1 MSERVSSLPVGDL
14 VSKIRR
20 LSGLSQEELA
30 GHLGMRQSQ
39 VSKME
44 TGARN
49 VLASELLAV
58 VAVSGRHFTAV
69 IGDMAEIEIGPP
81 GAAVTFEIVLGLEDR
96 DVC

>member
-1 MSERVSSLPVGDL
+1 MGERVSSLLVGDL
-14 VSKIRR
+14 VSKMRR

-30 GHLGMRQSQ
+30 EHLGMRQSQ

-58 VAVSGRHFTAV
+58 VAVSGKHFTCT
-69 IGDMAEIEIGPP
+69 IGDMPEIEIGPP
-81 GAAVTFEIVLGLEDR
+81 GADVTFEIVSCLED
-96 DVC
+96 